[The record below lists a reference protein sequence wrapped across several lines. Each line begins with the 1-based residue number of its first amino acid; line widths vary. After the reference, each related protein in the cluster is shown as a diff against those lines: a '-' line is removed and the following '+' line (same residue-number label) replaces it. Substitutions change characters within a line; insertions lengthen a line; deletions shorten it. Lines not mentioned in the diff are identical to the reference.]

1 MFYPLSHFTNSFRVS
16 LKKFQIFL
24 VLFFFSQFSVGVG
37 QVSPSCAGFSIRL
50 AFDRSRM
57 EGGVFL
63 HRCEF
68 LFMTIF
74 VFGFQ
79 NNPLNCHYTPLYLL
93 KSLSAKF
100 APTSSHRRVNRNFTP
115 FSHQG
120 AVGGKIRMANSATPP
135 NSIR

>member
-1 MFYPLSHFTNSFRVS
+1 MRDL
-16 LKKFQIFL
+16 
-24 VLFFFSQFSVGVG
+24 
-37 QVSPSCAGFSIRL
+37 SIRL

-57 EGGVFL
+57 EGGVSGVFL

-100 APTSSHRRVNRNFTP
+100 APTSSHRRVNRNFIP
-115 FSHQG
+115 LSRQG
-120 AVGGKIRMANSATPP
+120 AVGGKSEWQTVQLPPIASDSIQNS
-135 NSIR
+135 